1 MKDWWKGHRGEWYV
15 VVQGVFFALVALG
28 PRTLPGLP
36 AWSPP
41 WDVLGTVA
49 GLALMAAGGLLALA
63 GVWHLGR
70 NLTAL
75 PHPKE
80 DAELV
85 ETGAYALVRHPIY
98 SGLILASIGWA
109 LWRNGWLTLIY
120 AALLFLF
127 FDIKSR
133 REEKWLAHKF
143 PSYAD
148 YQRRVPKLIPF
159 IY

>member
-1 MKDWWKGHRGEWYV
+1 MQDWWKGHRGEWYV

-41 WDVLGTVA
+41 WDVLGTVT

-63 GVWHLGR
+63 GVVHLGR

-98 SGLILASIGWA
+98 SGLILASMGWA

-143 PSYAD
+143 PPYAD
-148 YQRRVPKLIPF
+148 YQRRVRKLIPL